1 MRAYFFVEIFLFKQ
15 YIKNVHMKLCSMR
28 GKINVTFHDTG
39 LFRCNETV
47 VNTRFSRPTMTLR
60 INFY

>member
-1 MRAYFFVEIFLFKQ
+1 MCIYINNSTLGFEKRPAQVEQ
-15 YIKNVHMKLCSMR
+15 
-28 GKINVTFHDTG
+28 KINVAFHDTG

-47 VNTRFSRPTMTLR
+47 VNTRFSRPDTMTLR